1 MELRARLEKALGA
14 DVPSIQSIRGLPQ
27 ATLESLEALDA
38 LLTRWGKAVDLVGF
52 KTRDERDRRY
62 FAEAL
67 AALPW
72 LPDQGRALDIGS
84 GGGSPALPLAVARRA
99 LAWTLVEA
107 NERKAQFL
115 HEAVRTL
122 TLDNARVVRAR
133 YQNVSVKTP
142 VDVVTLRGVAVT
154 EEMLEKIG
162 AELAPGGRLL
172 WFSSEARLTEAA
184 QRFVL
189 DGDGGGWAACDGPRR
204 LVPKGGF
211 LLIVTTLTTVTA
223 PPAP

>member
-14 DVPSIQSIRGLPQ
+14 DVPSIQSVQTVWGLPQ
-27 ATLESLEALDA
+27 ATLESLEALDT

-72 LPDQGRALDIGS
+72 LPDHGRALDIGS

-107 NERKAQFL
+107 NERKARFL
-115 HEAVRTL
+115 DEAVRTL

-142 VDVVTLRGVAVT
+142 VDVVTVRGVAVT

-162 AELAPGGRLL
+162 AELGPGGRLL

-189 DGDGGGWAACDGPRR
+189 DGDGGAWAACDGPTR
-204 LVPKGGF
+204 LVPEGGF
-211 LLIVTTLTTVTA
+211 LLIVTAVTA
-223 PPAP
+223 PPSP